1 MEFLQS
7 IGFNLTLEFW
17 IILCVLGSLF
27 IIQSLYYF
35 MVYLKPYSF
44 EKKRVKDK
52 GDDVELPPVSIVIA
66 SKNESENLLKNL
78 PLILEQDYPNFEVI
92 VINMGSTDETNDSL
106 KQIGAKYPNLYHT
119 FVPAD
124 AEDINNKKL
133 ALTLGIKAA
142 KNEYLLFTEAYCRPN
157 SNKWIEEFALEFL
170 KGKDI
175 VLGYNNLT
183 IDKQFML
190 SGFVKYDN
198 LIHQVKFLSMAII
211 GKPFMGVGRNMAYKK
226 SLFFEEKGFSSV
238 LKYYD
243 GEDDLFINKAVK
255 NRSVGVVVSA
265 DGITTTS
272 IVDKYSVWK
281 SLKSKYLNSKKYYRG
296 ASSLLFWLDSFTKF
310 VFKAVAIL
318 SIIYGIISQNY
329 AIVSVAAL
337 LLILHFL
344 IAFYVINKISKM
356 LEDKKASL
364 SLVWYELIMPLC
376 GYKFRSTGKRKR

>member
-7 IGFNLTLEFW
+7 IGFNLSSEFW
-17 IILCVLGSLF
+17 LILCVLGSLF
-27 IIQSLYYF
+27 IIQLLYYF
-35 MVYLKPYSF
+35 MLYLKPYSY

-52 GDDVELPPVSIVIA
+52 GDDVLLPPVSIVIA

-78 PLILEQDYPNFEVI
+78 PIILEQDYPNFEVI

-106 KQIGAKYPNLYHT
+106 KQIGSKYPNLYHT

-124 AEDINNKKL
+124 AEDVNNKKL

-142 KNEYLLFTEAYCRPN
+142 KSEYLLFTEAYCRPN
-157 SNKWIEEFALEFL
+157 SNKWIEEFAVEFL
-170 KGKDI
+170 NGKDI

-183 IDKQFML
+183 INNRFLL

-226 SLFFEEKGFSSV
+226 SMFFEEKGFSSV
-238 LKYYD
+238 LQYYD
-243 GEDDLFINKAVK
+243 GEDDLFINKIAK
-255 NRSVGVVVSA
+255 SRSVGVAISN
-265 DGITTTS
+265 DSLTTTS

-281 SLKSKYLNSKKYYRG
+281 SLKSKYLISEKYYKG
-296 ASSLLFWLDSFTKF
+296 TASLFLGFDSFTKF
-310 VFKAVAIL
+310 FFKSVSVL
-318 SIIYGIISQNY
+318 SIIYGIIAQNY
-329 AIVSVAAL
+329 AIVALATL
-337 LLILHFL
+337 LLLLHFF

-356 LEDKKASL
+356 LEDKKVNIG
-364 SLVWYELIMPLC
+364 LVLYELFLPLC
-376 GYKFRSTGKRKR
+376 GYRFKRNGKRKR

>member
-7 IGFNLTLEFW
+7 IGFNLSSEFW
-17 IILCVLGSLF
+17 LILCVLGSLF
-27 IIQSLYYF
+27 TIQLLYYF
-35 MVYLKPYSF
+35 MLYLKPYSY

-52 GDDVELPPVSIVIA
+52 GNDVLLPPVSIVIA

-78 PLILEQDYPNFEVI
+78 PIILEQDYPNFEVI

-106 KQIGAKYPNLYHT
+106 KQIGSKYPNLYHT

-124 AEDINNKKL
+124 AEDVNNKKL

-142 KNEYLLFTEAYCRPN
+142 KSEYLLFTEAYCRPN
-157 SNKWIEEFALEFL
+157 SNKWIEEFAVEFL
-170 KGKDI
+170 NGKDI

-183 IDKQFML
+183 INNRFLL

-226 SLFFEEKGFSSV
+226 SMFFEEKGFSSV
-238 LKYYD
+238 LQYYD
-243 GEDDLFINKAVK
+243 GEDDLFINKIAK
-255 NRSVGVVVSA
+255 SRSVGVAISN
-265 DGITTTS
+265 DSLTTTS

-281 SLKSKYLNSKKYYRG
+281 ALKSKYLISEKYYKG
-296 ASSLLFWLDSFTKF
+296 TASLFLGFDSFTKF
-310 VFKAVAIL
+310 FFKSVSVL
-318 SIIYGIISQNY
+318 SIMYGIIAQNY
-329 AIVSVAAL
+329 AIVALAAL
-337 LLILHFL
+337 LLLLNFF

-356 LEDKKASL
+356 LEDKKVNIG
-364 SLVWYELIMPLC
+364 LVLYELFLPLC
-376 GYKFRSTGKRKR
+376 GYRFKRNGKRKR